1 MQGILKLCQL
11 IRLGEQVCE
20 TFVIDIVFVA
30 EVCSIHLIGATDWL
44 GDVVK
49 DGLAG
54 CSLIVGVKSETNCFL
69 AVASKHLNLVRLE
82 VIVEAKSPADF
93 MLVHSFGWGV
103 NERIRENQVVQV
115 ELE

>member
-30 EVCSIHLIGATDWL
+30 EVCSIHLSDATDWL

-49 DGLAG
+49 DVLAVVRRVCG
-54 CSLIVGVKSETNCFL
+54 AKSETT
-69 AVASKHLNLVRLE
+69 
-82 VIVEAKSPADF
+82 
-93 MLVHSFGWGV
+93 
-103 NERIRENQVVQV
+103 
-115 ELE
+115 